1 MNTFLLSNTPLR
13 GMKIGGFGGA
23 LRRQWL
29 IKPDSLE
36 RNLPGN
42 RASLLCVRANAKHS
56 FSFISLFLRQYLCI
70 QKGG

>member
-42 RASLLCVRANAKHS
+42 RASLLCVRANARHS
-56 FSFISLFLRQYLCI
+56 FSFISFVLR
-70 QKGG
+70 